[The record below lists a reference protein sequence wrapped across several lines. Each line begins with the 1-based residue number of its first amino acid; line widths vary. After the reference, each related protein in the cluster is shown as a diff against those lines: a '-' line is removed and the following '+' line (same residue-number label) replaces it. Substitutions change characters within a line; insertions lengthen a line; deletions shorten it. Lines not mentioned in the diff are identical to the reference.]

1 MRNIWFLALTSFFAD
16 VAGEMIIPI
25 LPFFFTD
32 GLGLSVALLGVV
44 EGISDAIGT
53 MLRTVFGYASDK
65 AGRRK
70 PFVIAGYLVA
80 AFGKFFLI
88 LAQSWPMV
96 FVARFFDRSGKGIR
110 TAPRDAIIASS
121 VAKIQ
126 RPGMYGF
133 HRMMDTGGAILGN
146 VLVMILLAY
155 AFSYQSIFWISL
167 IPALLAVLLLLPVRE
182 QSNHYQHELFPS
194 FQEMI
199 SHRKFFGSAFW
210 RFVFVS
216 ALFQLGNIGYSFL
229 LLRARELGAGIVLIP
244 ILYLVFNIFQA
255 ALSWPV
261 GRIAN
266 RYGKEVLMLVGFAIF
281 SLMSWGF
288 VFGHSIA
295 VAFILFALYGV
306 FYAFNEVLS
315 RAIVADLLPGDRRAS
330 GLGVYSTLM
339 GFMLIPSSLI
349 AGLLWKFGNGFGTFL
364 YSALLSS
371 LAAVIFFV
379 FFANQYLWQKRNRE
393 QNREKSE

>member
-80 AFGKFFLI
+80 AFGKFFLV

-96 FVARFFDRSGKGIR
+96 FVARLFDRSGKGIR

-121 VAKIQ
+121 VTKIQ

-155 AFSYQSIFWISL
+155 TFSYQSIFWISL
-167 IPALLAVLLLLPVRE
+167 IPALLAVFLLLPVRD
-182 QSNHYQHELFPS
+182 QSNHYSHEKFPS
-194 FQEMI
+194 FREMI
-199 SHRKFFGSAFW
+199 SHRKFFGNAFW

-216 ALFQLGNIGYSFL
+216 AIFQLGNIGYSFL
-229 LLRARELGAGIVLIP
+229 LLRAKELGAGIVLIP

-255 ALSWPV
+255 VLSWPV

-281 SLMSWGF
+281 SVMSWGF

-295 VAFILFALYGV
+295 VAFVLFALYGV

-315 RAIVADLLPGDRRAS
+315 RAIVADLLPDDRRAS
-330 GLGVYSTLM
+330 GLGAYSTLM
-339 GFMLIPSSLI
+339 GLMLIPASII
-349 AGLLWKFGNGFGTFL
+349 AGLLWKFGSGFGTFL

-379 FFANQYLWQKRNRE
+379 FFANQYLWQKRNQE
-393 QNREKSE
+393 PDREKSA